1 MDEET
6 KRIIKK
12 DKYIYRLLREDSS
25 HYKYLYKDKNYIK
38 ELKKLSREKYKVK
51 LEDRLEKLNNN
62 IELVNMF
69 LDALK

>member
-6 KRIIKK
+6 KRIIKN

-38 ELKKLSREKYKVK
+38 ELKKISREKYKVNIKDK
-51 LEDRLEKLNNN
+51 LEKISNN
-62 IELVNMF
+62 IELVNLF
-69 LDALK
+69 LDAFK